1 MEETATANGGTYK
14 IFNNTTNYDLVGF
27 GVTNS
32 DTNAYAVIGSG
43 SNQFGFLYY
52 SNEDPA
58 HPFEM
63 WRALNLNGNNW
74 ETESLLGINSGDSY
88 ALNLFGLIGTAL
100 GADGYANYYET
111 YDANPL
117 GGGLWAEG
125 FGFLNALPTSQ
136 AFGVAYDSDGE
147 LLTFYGAPVVTGV
160 PEPATMLLL
169 GLGLMGLAGVRRVLK
184 Y

>member
-1 MEETATANGGTYK
+1 VEETATANGGTYK

-100 GADGYANYYET
+100 GADG
-111 YDANPL
+111 
-117 GGGLWAEG
+117 LWAEG